1 MFFKKK
7 NLLQIAI
14 DGTAG
19 SGKSTVSKEIAKHY
33 KIGYLSTGAIF
44 RCFAL
49 AIQKESKFDYL
60 DPKLNKKIIKKTHLK
75 FIDGQF
81 YLNGKDV
88 SKEICQES
96 IGQIASVISQQLF
109 VRKRYE
115 KITKKIIRNKS
126 FVIEGRD
133 IGTVILPKAKYKFY
147 LDASIQVR
155 VKRRVLQLKKWN
167 LPFKVSQQSIARNL
181 KTRDDSDKHRKL
193 AALVVAKDAVVINT
207 DNKKINETVSLIID
221 KISN

>member
-60 DPKLNKKIIKKTHLK
+60 DPKLTKKIIKKTHLK

-115 KITKKIIRNKS
+115 KITRKIIRNKS

-133 IGTVILPKAKYKFY
+133 IGTVILPKVKYKFY
-147 LDASIQVR
+147 LDASFHVR
-155 VKRRVLQLKKWN
+155 AKRRVLQLKKWN
-167 LPFKVSQQSIARNL
+167 LPFNVSQQSIARNL
-181 KTRDDSDKHRKL
+181 KIRDDSDKHRKL
-193 AALVVAKDAVVINT
+193 AALAVAKDAVVINT